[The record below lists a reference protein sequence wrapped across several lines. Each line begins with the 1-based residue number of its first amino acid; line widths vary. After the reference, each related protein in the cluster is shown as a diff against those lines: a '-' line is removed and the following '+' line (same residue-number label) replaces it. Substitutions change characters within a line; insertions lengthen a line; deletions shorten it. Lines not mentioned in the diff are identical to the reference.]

1 MGRWTGGMVDWD
13 GVRAFVK
20 IMYRSSI
27 YKDSKRKESEKFIR
41 GPRTPKATVSLGCES
56 LYFLPRNVDPSE
68 ALTTAARRFY
78 FTEPTVPLHLYIRS
92 H

>member
-1 MGRWTGGMVDWD
+1 M
-13 GVRAFVK
+13 
-20 IMYRSSI
+20 
-27 YKDSKRKESEKFIR
+27 
-41 GPRTPKATVSLGCES
+41 VSLGCKKAFDP

-78 FTEPTVPLHLYIRS
+78 FTEPAVPLYLYIRS